1 MEKSIEKVIMLPAR
15 FIKYDEQDNSRV
27 WIKMMMDDNSIQ
39 ERKFPIK
46 ATQNIDNPQ
55 YLFVGIITGE
65 GFMSLGVCD
74 ALEYLDLFKEKWSEL
89 L

>member
-1 MEKSIEKVIMLPAR
+1 MKKEIHKVIMLPAR
-15 FIKYDEQDNSRV
+15 FIKYDENDNSRV
-27 WIKMMMDDNSIQ
+27 WIKMMMEDNSIQ
-39 ERKFPIK
+39 QRKFPVK
-46 ATQNIDNPQ
+46 AIQNLEKPD

-74 ALEYLDLFKEKWSEL
+74 ALEYIDLFKEKWSEL